1 MRASEIL
8 FEQLKRFEGLST
20 EAYHD
25 AAGVLTIG
33 YGHTGPDV
41 QEGDKISKYWAE
53 HLLQADLYEVERAVD
68 ALNVAVTQPQFDA
81 LVSFAFN
88 VGIGRL
94 KGSTL
99 LKTICEGG
107 SMRDIKREFK
117 RWVYAGKKQ
126 LPGLVKRREWEA
138 NRFFDTDELELMM
151 SKNRTER
158 RVIRKYENSNL

>member
-8 FEQLKRFEGLST
+8 FEQLKRFEGLSN
-20 EAYHD
+20 EAYRD

-41 QEGDKISKYWAE
+41 QEGDKITKYWAE
-53 HLLQADLYEVERAVD
+53 HLLRADLYEVEQAVN

-88 VGIGRL
+88 LGIGRL
-94 KGSTL
+94 QRSTL
-99 LKTICEGG
+99 LKTIREGG

-117 RWVYAGKKQ
+117 RWVYAGERQ

-138 NRFFDTDELELMM
+138 NRFFDTDDLEQLM

-158 RVIRKYENSNL
+158 SFIRKNENIDL